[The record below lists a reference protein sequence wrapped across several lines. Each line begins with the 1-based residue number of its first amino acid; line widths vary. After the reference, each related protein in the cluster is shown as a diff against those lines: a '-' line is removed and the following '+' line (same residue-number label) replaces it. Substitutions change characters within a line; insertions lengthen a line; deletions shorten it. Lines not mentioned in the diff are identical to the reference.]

1 MSTSDRSGHKKVL
14 VQFKIVR
21 YTLSRIEEKNIE
33 DPDQR
38 DISSAKGLISFWQFK
53 KGE

>member
-33 DPDQR
+33 VLNRTIMQLK
-38 DISSAKGLISFWQFK
+38 IK
-53 KGE
+53 KENRRQQNDN